1 MKQGNSILFLSNS
14 FPDSENSNRAIFI
27 RKLAYLLSEDGYRIF
42 VVTPKIFKD
51 SKYFENQ
58 NDVRVFRF
66 PFMAR
71 NKLLIEYQKV
81 PYGKMIL
88 YYISGFFLTI
98 YVILKY
104 KCYLIHTHWAIPTGL
119 IAMLTGALLRRPFI
133 VTIHGSD
140 FRLATEKSKFLR
152 IIFIWICKKARHIT
166 CVSKVQEE
174 EIKKM
179 EIQKGKIWTFPM
191 GIDESFLEARKFREK
206 KSNGQVHTIISNR
219 NLLSLYNV
227 SLLIRAIPMV
237 LEEEPD
243 TQFLIAGDGP
253 ERESLEQ
260 EAKDLNLGSNV
271 RFLGR
276 IPHEKMP
283 SLLGQADIY
292 VSTSLHDGTSV
303 SLLEA
308 LGSGAFPVVTDI
320 PSNREWISDGENGFL
335 VPTDEERVL
344 AIRIVEAIRDRSL
357 VEKAGQKNL
366 RLVTE
371 KVLWPATIEK
381 TRRIYEKVLSSEN

>member
-1 MKQGNSILFLSNS
+1 MRNSILFLTNS
-14 FPDSENSNRAIFI
+14 YPDFGSSYRAVFI
-27 RKLAYLLSEDGYRIF
+27 KKMAHLLKKNGYEIS
-42 VVTPKIFKD
+42 VVTPKIYKG
-51 SKYFENQ
+51 SRYFENQ
-58 NDVRVFRF
+58 NGIRVFRF

-71 NKLLIEYQKV
+71 NKLLIEYQEV

-88 YYISGFFLTI
+88 YYISGFFVTV
-98 YVILKY
+98 YVVLKH

-119 IAMLTGALLRRPFI
+119 IAMLTGALLSRPFI

-140 FRLATEKSKFLR
+140 LRLATEKSKFLR
-152 IIFIWICKKARHIT
+152 SIFIWICKKASHIT

-174 EIKKM
+174 EIRKM
-179 EIQKGKIWTFPM
+179 EIEKGRIWTFPM
-191 GIDESFLEARKFREK
+191 GIDESFLEAGKCREK
-206 KSNGQVHTIISNR
+206 NSNGQPHTVISNR

-237 LEEEPD
+237 LKEEPN

-260 EAKDLNLGSNV
+260 QAKELSLGSSV

-283 SLLGQADIY
+283 NLLSQADIY
-292 VSTSLHDGTSV
+292 VSTSLYDGTSV

-344 AIRIVEAIRDRSL
+344 AKRIIEAIRDGSL
-357 VEKAGQKNL
+357 VEKAIRKNL

-381 TRRIYEKVLSSEN
+381 TKRIYEEILSSGI